1 VSGLSSRFDRDTAA
15 VPIGDGRYRVEMS
28 PEWSNGIG
36 VNGGFLS
43 ATLVTAMQSELS
55 DPERA
60 LRTFTVH
67 FLAAPRIGTATVSV
81 KVERLG
87 RGLAT
92 LSARLEQEGIPLA
105 LALAAFSTP
114 FAGAAEY
121 DDTNFPILATKALL
135 APPPEGELSPP
146 FLQNFRI
153 HPCVGPD
160 PFSGTGPAMTGGW
173 IELAEPRPLDA
184 ALAVALSDSWW
195 PSPFSYV
202 DRRTPAPTIELTVH
216 LRGSLPRPGEPVF
229 CEFSSALMRDG
240 LFEEEGRLRL
250 GDGSLLA
257 QSRQLACLLASR
269 PVG

>member
-1 VSGLSSRFDRDTAA
+1 LSALGTRFDRDTAA

-28 PEWSNGIG
+28 PGWSNGVG

-43 ATLVTAMQSELS
+43 ATLVTAMQAELS

-67 FLAAPRIGTATVSV
+67 FLAAPRFGAATVSV
-81 KVERLG
+81 AVERLG

-92 LSARLEQEGIPLA
+92 LSARLEQDGAPLA
-105 LALAAFSTP
+105 LALAAFSSP

-121 DDTNFPILATKALL
+121 DDTDFPLPTAATSL

-153 HPCVGPD
+153 DPCIGPA
-160 PFSGTGPAMTGGW
+160 PFSGCGPAITGGW
-173 IELAEPRPLDA
+173 IELAEPRPLDH

-202 DRRTPAPTIELTVH
+202 DRRMPAPTIELTVH
-216 LRGSLPRPGEPVF
+216 LRGSLPRASEPVF

-257 QSRQLACLLASR
+257 QSRQLACLLLKR
-269 PVG
+269 PVS